1 MTNAYKTLTLKN
13 GKITPTSIIM
23 LS

>member
-1 MTNAYKTLTLKN
+1 MTNAYKMLTLKN
-13 GKITPTSIIM
+13 GKITPMPIIM